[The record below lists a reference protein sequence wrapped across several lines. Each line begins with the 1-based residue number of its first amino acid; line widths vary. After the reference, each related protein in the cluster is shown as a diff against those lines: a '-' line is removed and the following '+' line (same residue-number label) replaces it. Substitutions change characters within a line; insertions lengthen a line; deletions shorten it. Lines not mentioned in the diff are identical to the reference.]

1 MDNIA
6 LAIGLVVAWVLCA
19 AAFYY
24 VAISKWLPK
33 FDELPVEERVKLLK
47 TRRQRY
53 LETFNNKKR
62 R

>member
-1 MDNIA
+1 MDHVAI
-6 LAIGLVVAWVLCA
+6 AIGLVVVWVICA

-33 FDELPVEERVKLLK
+33 FDELPVEERIKLLQ

-53 LETFNNKKR
+53 LNIKPPKK
-62 R
+62 

>member
-6 LAIGLVVAWVLCA
+6 LAIGLIVVWLVCA

>member
-1 MDNIA
+1 MENIA
-6 LAIGLVVAWVLCA
+6 LAIGLIVVWLICA

-33 FDELPVEERVKLLK
+33 FDELPVEERVKLLE

-53 LETFNNKKR
+53 LKYYKNTKR